1 MERITFNLDDKKYS
15 IVFYKNKCV
24 VTDTETKKSATL
36 DCTLSVLDMINILR
50 G

>member
-1 MERITFNLDDKKYS
+1 MERMTFNLDEKKYS
-15 IVFYKNKCV
+15 IVFCEHKCT
-24 VTDTETKKSATL
+24 VTDTQTKKTVTL

>member
-24 VTDTETKKSATL
+24 VTDTEIKKVSY
-36 DCTLSVLDMINILR
+36 S
-50 G
+50 